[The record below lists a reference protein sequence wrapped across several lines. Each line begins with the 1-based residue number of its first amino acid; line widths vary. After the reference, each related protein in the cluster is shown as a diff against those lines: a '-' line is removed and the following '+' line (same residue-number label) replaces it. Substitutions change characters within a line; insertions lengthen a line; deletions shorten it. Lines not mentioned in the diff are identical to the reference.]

1 MSGEEGEKPEGREGK
16 NGRRGGGRRGRGSKM
31 IVNMGGGG
39 WVCTFKIRGR
49 GDGREGKQND
59 SEYGRGRVSVYF

>member
-1 MSGEEGEKPEGREGK
+1 
-16 NGRRGGGRRGRGSKM
+16 M

-49 GDGREGKQND
+49 GDGREREQNE
-59 SEYGRGRVSVYF
+59 SE

>member
-1 MSGEEGEKPEGREGK
+1 
-16 NGRRGGGRRGRGSKM
+16 M

-49 GDGREGKQND
+49 GNGREGKQND
-59 SEYGRGRVSVYF
+59 REYGRGRVGVFF

>member
-1 MSGEEGEKPEGREGK
+1 
-16 NGRRGGGRRGRGSKM
+16 M

-39 WVCTFKIRGR
+39 WVYTFKIRGR

-59 SEYGRGRVSVYF
+59 REYGRGRVGLFFSNKMII